1 MLSSPSDDVPA
12 SKFPCLPG
20 WLRGSELLRYWKQV
34 LAAWLVF
41 FVTAGMTYQ
50 APPIM
55 LDAIRRD
62 FEVDHYRIAYLG
74 AIFQLCKGIFTM
86 PGGFALHHYGCRSCF
101 RAGALII
108 LISSALYPLA
118 PSLWWLAIL
127 HGIYGAAYDLIGVG
141 PIIVFATTWFEG
153 ETALAISILVTAF
166 SFSGICFPPM
176 VAYFIA
182 QHGWRRASL
191 MCPILIALVVMPL
204 CFCILQDGPLRQRAQ
219 RAAAQRVPDSE
230 EGQEQQMVHL
240 NFWGSLRLPAVWHL
254 AFLSLYQLYII
265 IALINTLTL
274 YLKDVHMDLE
284 LSALY
289 TSVVFQVS
297 IAGKLLMG
305 AAMDSKFQGLAGLIS
320 CLMLLLGT
328 VLPLDFSKGGRQLT
342 QSHGQLLAFAI
353 IYGLGF
359 GGSYS
364 LLSAKPAKLLGRMA
378 DFGKLQGFLML
389 FQVIGG
395 FLGTLVT
402 GKLRELSGSYTWS
415 FYVFIVMAFL
425 ASCHYAALELGKKK
439 TLQAISVPAA
449 DRVEAYQ

>member
-166 SFSGICFPPM
+166 SFPGFVFRP
-176 VAYFIA
+176 
-182 QHGWRRASL
+182 WW
-191 MCPILIALVVMPL
+191 PI
-204 CFCILQDGPLRQRAQ
+204 
-219 RAAAQRVPDSE
+219 SS
-230 EGQEQQMVHL
+230 H
-240 NFWGSLRLPAVWHL
+240 S
-254 AFLSLYQLYII
+254 
-265 IALINTLTL
+265 T
-274 YLKDVHMDLE
+274 
-284 LSALY
+284 
-289 TSVVFQVS
+289 
-297 IAGKLLMG
+297 AG
-305 AAMDSKFQGLAGLIS
+305 
-320 CLMLLLGT
+320 
-328 VLPLDFSKGGRQLT
+328 GGHR
-342 QSHGQLLAFAI
+342 
-353 IYGLGF
+353 
-359 GGSYS
+359 
-364 LLSAKPAKLLGRMA
+364 
-378 DFGKLQGFLML
+378 
-389 FQVIGG
+389 
-395 FLGTLVT
+395 
-402 GKLRELSGSYTWS
+402 
-415 FYVFIVMAFL
+415 
-425 ASCHYAALELGKKK
+425 
-439 TLQAISVPAA
+439 
-449 DRVEAYQ
+449 